1 MTSFKFSELKNLH
14 NHGLALHWLKPRS
27 KMPVESRWTKGPRLD
42 WDTFKGKYQK
52 GYNVGVRLGEAS
64 KVAGAYLAVIDV
76 DVKSD
81 NPKHRKEA
89 EGKLFEIF
97 PEAKNA
103 PYVLS
108 GRGNGSA
115 HYYVRVKTPVSGS
128 ERKGQSSEVVKV
140 KMPST
145 PPSQKEISQLS
156 EAERKAGLRLR
167 PAWEVSLLS
176 EGRQVVLPGSLH
188 PDTGKL
194 YEWGRVLN
202 GNAHAIPEIHSVTGK
217 SSALNGPA
225 HPLPRNLSPRVFK
238 EVNLNSLGLRR
249 DQIEA
254 LESGAGVTDRSAYCF
269 SLCMALLARK
279 IPESQIVSLLT
290 DPKYW
295 LSATG
300 YEHAKTKSRERAAQ
314 WIEKYCLRKA
324 KEKVNESAFDHEV
337 VEEDSSPDTKPSVF
351 SEMKDW
357 HKELDLQNGPRGA
370 PPTLRATFKNLKL
383 IIENEISPHLLKRDI
398 FSNED
403 IYAAKT
409 PWGFKPGRK
418 RSGSMDDALHF
429 KQWLIENF
437 ELEVSLNLIEEALSS
452 IALQNQFHPVKEFL
466 EGLQWDGVERVPTVF
481 RRYLNAKMP
490 EPYLT
495 AVTRKF
501 FLALIARIYHPGIKF
516 DHVVVFEGKQGIG
529 KSTFS
534 SILVGEKWFLDGLPN
549 LHDKDAALNLQGI
562 WLVEMGELSTL
573 YRSELETA
581 KAFITRQVD
590 KVRPPYGKRREDFA
604 RSCVFTGTTNDHEYL
619 MDASG
624 GRRFWSVFV
633 EGCDF
638 DALKRDRLQL
648 LAEAK
653 FLYDFCMEPLFLSGK
668 EKIQATEVQDSR
680 RVEDEG
686 DSMETAF
693 LEWLETPVQERNGPG
708 IDLNKI
714 KMEDLFEGPWAKLKL
729 TMTMSNRKAA
739 GRVLRKMGYQKS
751 VYRKGKFWVKKKEA

>member
-1 MTSFKFSELKNLH
+1 MTSFKMEELKRLH
-14 NHGLALHWLKPRS
+14 AHGFALHWLKPRS
-27 KMPVESRWTKGPRLD
+27 KMPVEAGWTKGPRLD
-42 WDTFKGKYQK
+42 WETFKNKYQK
-52 GYNVGVRLGEAS
+52 GYNVGVRLGQAS
-64 KVAGAYLAVIDV
+64 KVDNSYLAVIDV
-76 DVKSD
+76 DVKSE
-81 NPKHRKEA
+81 NPKHRQEA
-89 EGKLFEIF
+89 LAKLFEIF

-103 PYVLS
+103 PSVLS

-115 HYYVRVKTPVSGS
+115 HYYVRIKEPVSGS
-128 ERKGQSSEVVKV
+128 ERKGQSSDIVKV
-140 KMPST
+140 KMPSS
-145 PPSQKEISQLS
+145 PPSQKEKGQLS
-156 EAERKAGLRLR
+156 KAELEAGLRLR
-167 PAWEVSLLS
+167 PAWEVSLMS
-176 EGRQVVLPGSLH
+176 EGRQVVLPGSVH
-188 PDTGKL
+188 PDTGKT
-194 YEWGRVLN
+194 YQWGHALN
-202 GNAHAIPEIHSVTGK
+202 GNAHSIPEIAPSPGK
-217 SSALNGPA
+217 SGALNGPA
-225 HPLPRNLSPRVFK
+225 HPQEAPRAPRAFEPVDARA
-238 EVNLNSLGLRR
+238 LGLRP

-254 LESGAGVTDRSAYCF
+254 LETGEGVSDRSAYCF

-279 IPESQIVSLLT
+279 VPENLIISLLT

-300 YEHAKTKSRERAAQ
+300 YEHAKTKSRQRAAL
-314 WIEKYCLRKA
+314 WIEKYCLAKA
-324 KEKVNESAFDHEV
+324 REKVNQSAFDHEV
-337 VEEDSSPDTKPSVF
+337 VEEISPETKAGIF

-357 HKELDLQNGPRGA
+357 HQELDLQNGPRGA
-370 PPTLRATFKNLKL
+370 PPTLRPTFKNVKL
-383 IIENEISPHLLKRDI
+383 IIENEIAFGLLKRDV

-403 IYAAKT
+403 IYGAKT

-437 ELEVSLNLIEEALSS
+437 ELEVSLNLIEETLSS
-452 IALQNQFHPVKEFL
+452 IALENQFHPVKEFL
-466 EGLQWDGVERVPTVF
+466 EGLEWDGVPRVETAF
-481 RRYLNAKMP
+481 KRYLNAKMP

-501 FLALIARIYHPGIKF
+501 FLALVARIYHPGIKF

-562 WLVEMGELSTL
+562 WVVEMGELSTL

-638 DALKRDRLQL
+638 EALKRDRLQL

-653 FLYDFCMEPLFLSGK
+653 FLFDFCMEPLFLSGK

-708 IDLNKI
+708 INLKKI
-714 KMEDLFEGPWAKLKL
+714 KMEDLFDGPWAKLKL
-729 TMTMSNRKAA
+729 TMSMANRKAA
-739 GRVLRKMGYQKS
+739 GRILRKLGYEKAHF
-751 VYRKGKFWVKKKEA
+751 RNGKFWIKKS